1 MEKVTQLQPDCPA
14 FGQDMLTACLREGA
28 RKILAAALDAE
39 VEEYLARFA
48 DRRDEKGRRQVVR
61 NGFQPER
68 SIQTGIGDVPVKQ
81 PRVMDRRGAENGGEK
96 FSSMILPPYLRR
108 TKSVDELIPFLYLKG
123 ISTGDFSEAL
133 TALLGPDAPGLSAS
147 TVMRLKDI
155 WAKEH
160 EEWNQRSLVGKRYVY
175 MWVDGIYFNVRLE
188 EDRACILVIMGA
200 TADGKKELVAVHD
213 GMRESTQSWLEVL
226 NGLKLRGLKNGPD
239 LAVGDGSLG
248 FWAALPQAFS
258 KCKMQRCW
266 VHKTANVLNYLPKK
280 LQPSAKKMLHEI
292 WMADTRKDAEKVFD
306 AFIATYQ
313 AKHPKATECLAKDR
327 EALLAFYDFP
337 AEHWG
342 HIRTTNPIE
351 STFATVRLRT
361 EKTKGCGTRIA
372 TLSMVF
378 KLAQSAEKGWRKL
391 NGSELLAEVEKG
403 VRFVDGIKAA
413 A

>member
-1 MEKVTQLQPDCPA
+1 MEKVTQLHPGCPA
-14 FGQDMLTACLREGA
+14 FGQDLFTEYLREGA
-28 RKILAAALDAE
+28 RKILATALDAE
-39 VEEYLARFA
+39 VEECIERFA
-48 DRRDEKGRRQVVR
+48 GRRDEKGHRLVVR
-61 NGFQPER
+61 NGFLPER
-68 SIQTGIGDVPVKQ
+68 SIQTGIGEVPVKQ
-81 PRVMDRRGAENGGEK
+81 PRIVDRRTDESGGER

-108 TKSVDELIPFLYLKG
+108 TRSVEALIPFLYLKG

-133 TALLGPDAPGLSAS
+133 AALLGPDAPGLSAS
-147 TVMRLKDI
+147 TVMRLKDT

-160 EEWNQRSLVGKRYVY
+160 AEWNRRSLEGKRYVY

-200 TADGKKELVAVHD
+200 TADGTKELVAVHD
-213 GMRESTQSWLEVL
+213 GVRESTQSWLEVL
-226 NGLKLRGLKNGPD
+226 NDLKMRGLKNGPD
-239 LAVGDGSLG
+239 LAVGDGALG
-248 FWAALPQAFS
+248 FWAALPQVFS

-280 LQPSAKKMLHEI
+280 LQPSAKNMLHEI
-292 WMADTRKDAEKVFD
+292 WMADTRKDAEKAFD

-361 EKTKGCGTRIA
+361 SKTKGCGTRVA

-391 NGSELLAEVEKG
+391 NGSELLAEVVKG